1 MNRIISNIMKERTF
15 ELHFRINNANL
26 RYESEA
32 YIDTRIQQKQK
43 KQLTV
48 DIQKN
53 KFKRNR

>member
-1 MNRIISNIMKERTF
+1 MKERTF
-15 ELHFRINNANL
+15 ELHFRIITLTL